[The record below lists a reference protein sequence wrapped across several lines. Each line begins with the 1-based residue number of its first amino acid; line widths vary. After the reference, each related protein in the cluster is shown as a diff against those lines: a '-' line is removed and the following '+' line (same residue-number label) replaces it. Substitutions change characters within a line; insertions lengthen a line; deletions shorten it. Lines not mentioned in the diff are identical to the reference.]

1 MHRISNGIT
10 THGVLKI
17 LGIKVKGIISVKS
30 ANSAQVVYILT
41 TGKDSK
47 HHNFNGWN
55 QVPFNKPF
63 NKQPQVIAVKDID

>member
-1 MHRISNGIT
+1 MNRISNGIT

-47 HHNFNGWN
+47 HNFNGWN
-55 QVPFNKPF
+55 QVPFNK
-63 NKQPQVIAVKDID
+63 QPQVITVKDID